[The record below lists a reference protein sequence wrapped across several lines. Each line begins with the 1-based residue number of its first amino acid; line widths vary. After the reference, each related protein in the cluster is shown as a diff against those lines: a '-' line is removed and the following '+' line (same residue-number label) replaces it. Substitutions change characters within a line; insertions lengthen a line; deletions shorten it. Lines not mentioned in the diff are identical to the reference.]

1 MPATTYRIC
10 AALLLTDLVLH
21 AGAAGAQNYPVKP
34 VRIIV
39 PFGTGGS
46 TDAVFRILGPSL
58 SEGLGQQVVVDNRP
72 GAAGSIGIGLVAK
85 SPADGYT
92 LGVATLAYVANPFV
106 LAKLPYDTEKDLAPV
121 SLVTLVPL
129 VLTVHPSVPARTV
142 KEFIALAK
150 SRPGYLNYASA
161 GNASANSLAAEQ
173 FKYLAGINV
182 THVPYKSAGAA
193 VVSLLGGET
202 VAMVATLPSVIEQFK
217 TGRLIAL
224 GVSTLKRDPTLPDV
238 PTIDEAGVPGYEV
251 FEWQGVVVP
260 AGTPVAIINRLRQE
274 IVKSL
279 ALADTKA
286 RIAGVGARE
295 VGSTPEELARH
306 IKKELAIWERVV
318 KLAGIRAD

>member
-1 MPATTYRIC
+1 
-10 AALLLTDLVLH
+10 LLLAELVLH

-85 SPADGYT
+85 SPPDGYT

-106 LAKLPYDTEKDLAPV
+106 LAKLPYNTEKDLAPV
-121 SLVTLVPL
+121 SLVTMVPL

-150 SRPGYLNYASA
+150 SRPGDLNYASA

-193 VVSLLGGET
+193 VVSLVGGET

-286 RIAGVGARE
+286 RIASVGARE

>member
-1 MPATTYRIC
+1 
-10 AALLLTDLVLH
+10 LLLAELVLH

-85 SPADGYT
+85 SPPDGYT

-106 LAKLPYDTEKDLAPV
+106 LAKLPYNTEKDLAPV
-121 SLVTLVPL
+121 SLVTMVPL

-150 SRPGYLNYASA
+150 SRPGDLNYASA

-193 VVSLLGGET
+193 VVSLVGGET

-224 GVSTLKRDPTLPDV
+224 GVSTLKRDPTLPVV

-286 RIAGVGARE
+286 RIASVGARE

>member
-1 MPATTYRIC
+1 MQISTRWIAA
-10 AALLLTDLVLH
+10 AALCLS
-21 AGAAGAQNYPVKP
+21 ASWSNAQAQNYPSRAITLV
-34 VRIIV
+34 I
-39 PFGTGGS
+39 PFAPGGS
-46 TDAVFRILGPSL
+46 TSIVGRGIADKMSELLG
-58 SEGLGQQVVVDNRP
+58 EKVVVDNRP

-85 SPADGYT
+85 SPPDGYT

-106 LAKLPYDTEKDLAPV
+106 LAKLPYNTEKDLAPV
-121 SLVTLVPL
+121 SLVTMVPL

-150 SRPGYLNYASA
+150 SRPGDLNYASA

-193 VVSLLGGET
+193 VVSLVGGET

-286 RIAGVGARE
+286 RIASVGARE

>member
-1 MPATTYRIC
+1 MPATSYRIG
-10 AALLLTDLVLH
+10 AALLLADLVLY
-21 AGAAGAQNYPVKP
+21 AGAAGAQNYPAKP

-46 TDAVFRILGPSL
+46 TDAVFRILGPRL
-58 SEGLGQQVVVDNRP
+58 SEGLGQQVVIDNRP

-85 SPADGYT
+85 SLPDGYT

-106 LAKLPYDTEKDLAPV
+106 LAKLPYNTEKDLAPV

-150 SRPGYLNYASA
+150 SRPGGLNYASA

-173 FKYLAGINV
+173 FNYLAGINV

-193 VVSLLGGET
+193 VVSLVGGET
-202 VAMVATLPSVIEQFK
+202 VTMVATLPSVIEQFK

-260 AGTPVAIINRLRQE
+260 AGTPAAIINRLQQE

-279 ALADTKA
+279 AFADTKA
-286 RIAGVGARE
+286 RIANVGARE

-306 IKKELAIWERVV
+306 IRKELAIWERVV

>member
-1 MPATTYRIC
+1 
-10 AALLLTDLVLH
+10 LLLAELVLH

-85 SPADGYT
+85 SPPDGYT

-106 LAKLPYDTEKDLAPV
+106 LAKLPYNTEKDLAPV
-121 SLVTLVPL
+121 SLVTMVPL

-150 SRPGYLNYASA
+150 SRPGDLNYASA

-193 VVSLLGGET
+193 VVSLVGGET

-279 ALADTKA
+279 ALAVTKA
-286 RIAGVGARE
+286 RIASVGARE

>member
-1 MPATTYRIC
+1 
-10 AALLLTDLVLH
+10 LLLAELVLH

-85 SPADGYT
+85 SPPDGYT

-106 LAKLPYDTEKDLAPV
+106 LAKLPYNTEKDLAPV
-121 SLVTLVPL
+121 SLVTMVPL

-150 SRPGYLNYASA
+150 SRPGDLNYASA

-193 VVSLLGGET
+193 VVSLVGGET

-260 AGTPVAIINRLRQE
+260 AGAPVAIINRLRQE

-286 RIAGVGARE
+286 RIASVGARE

>member
-1 MPATTYRIC
+1 
-10 AALLLTDLVLH
+10 
-21 AGAAGAQNYPVKP
+21 

-85 SPADGYT
+85 SPPDGYT

-106 LAKLPYDTEKDLAPV
+106 LAKLPYNTEKDLAPV
-121 SLVTLVPL
+121 SLVTMVPL

-150 SRPGYLNYASA
+150 SRPGDLNYASA

-193 VVSLLGGET
+193 VVSLVGGET

-251 FEWQGVVVP
+251 FEWQGIVVP

-286 RIAGVGARE
+286 RIASVGARE

>member
-1 MPATTYRIC
+1 
-10 AALLLTDLVLH
+10 
-21 AGAAGAQNYPVKP
+21 
-34 VRIIV
+34 
-39 PFGTGGS
+39 
-46 TDAVFRILGPSL
+46 L

-85 SPADGYT
+85 SPPDGYT

-106 LAKLPYDTEKDLAPV
+106 LAKLPYNTEKDLAPV
-121 SLVTLVPL
+121 SLVTMVPL

-150 SRPGYLNYASA
+150 SRPGDLNYASA

-193 VVSLLGGET
+193 VVSLVGGET

-286 RIAGVGARE
+286 RIASVGARE

>member
-1 MPATTYRIC
+1 M
-10 AALLLTDLVLH
+10 LLAELVLH

-85 SPADGYT
+85 SPPDGYT

-106 LAKLPYDTEKDLAPV
+106 LAKLPYNTEKDLAPV
-121 SLVTLVPL
+121 SLVTMVPL

-150 SRPGYLNYASA
+150 SRPGDLNYASA

-193 VVSLLGGET
+193 VVSLVGGET

-260 AGTPVAIINRLRQE
+260 AGAPVAIINRLRQE

-286 RIAGVGARE
+286 RIASVGARE

>member
-1 MPATTYRIC
+1 
-10 AALLLTDLVLH
+10 
-21 AGAAGAQNYPVKP
+21 
-34 VRIIV
+34 
-39 PFGTGGS
+39 
-46 TDAVFRILGPSL
+46 
-58 SEGLGQQVVVDNRP
+58 
-72 GAAGSIGIGLVAK
+72 
-85 SPADGYT
+85 
-92 LGVATLAYVANPFV
+92 
-106 LAKLPYDTEKDLAPV
+106 
-121 SLVTLVPL
+121 

-150 SRPGYLNYASA
+150 SRPGDLNYASA

-193 VVSLLGGET
+193 VVSLVGGET

-260 AGTPVAIINRLRQE
+260 AGAPVAIINRLRQE

>member
-1 MPATTYRIC
+1 MKPRWMITAC
-10 AALLLTDLVLH
+10 AALAANWAAVLPVH
-21 AGAAGAQNYPVKP
+21 AQNYPAKP

-46 TDAVFRILGPSL
+46 TDAVFRILGPRL
-58 SEGLGQQVVVDNRP
+58 SEGLGQQVVIDNRP

-85 SPADGYT
+85 SLPDGYT

-106 LAKLPYDTEKDLAPV
+106 LTKLPYNTEKDLAPV

-150 SRPGYLNYASA
+150 SRPGGLNYASA

-173 FKYLAGINV
+173 FNYLAGINI

-193 VVSLLGGET
+193 VVSLVGGET
-202 VAMVATLPSVIEQFK
+202 VTMVATLPSVIEQFK

-274 IVKSL
+274 IVNSL
-279 ALADTKA
+279 AHADTKA
-286 RIAGVGARE
+286 RIANVGARE

>member
-1 MPATTYRIC
+1 M
-10 AALLLTDLVLH
+10 LLAELVLH
-21 AGAAGAQNYPVKP
+21 AGAAGAQNYPVKS

-85 SPADGYT
+85 SPPDGYT

-106 LAKLPYDTEKDLAPV
+106 LAKLPYNTEKDLAPV
-121 SLVTLVPL
+121 SLVTMVPL

-150 SRPGYLNYASA
+150 SRPGDLNYASA

-193 VVSLLGGET
+193 VVSLVGGET

-260 AGTPVAIINRLRQE
+260 AGAPVAIINRLRQE

>member
-1 MPATTYRIC
+1 MRC
-10 AALLLTDLVLH
+10 
-21 AGAAGAQNYPVKP
+21 
-34 VRIIV
+34 
-39 PFGTGGS
+39 
-46 TDAVFRILGPSL
+46 FRILGPSL

-85 SPADGYT
+85 SPPDGYT

-106 LAKLPYDTEKDLAPV
+106 LAKLPYNTEKDLAPV
-121 SLVTLVPL
+121 SLVTMVPL

-150 SRPGYLNYASA
+150 SRPGDLNYASA

-193 VVSLLGGET
+193 VVSLVGGET

-286 RIAGVGARE
+286 RIASVGARE

>member
-1 MPATTYRIC
+1 
-10 AALLLTDLVLH
+10 
-21 AGAAGAQNYPVKP
+21 
-34 VRIIV
+34 
-39 PFGTGGS
+39 
-46 TDAVFRILGPSL
+46 
-58 SEGLGQQVVVDNRP
+58 
-72 GAAGSIGIGLVAK
+72 
-85 SPADGYT
+85 
-92 LGVATLAYVANPFV
+92 V
-106 LAKLPYDTEKDLAPV
+106 LAKLPYNTEKDLAPV

-150 SRPGYLNYASA
+150 SRPGGLNYASA

-173 FKYLAGINV
+173 FNYLAGINV

-193 VVSLLGGET
+193 VVSLVGGET
-202 VAMVATLPSVIEQFK
+202 VTMVATLPSVIEQFK

-260 AGTPVAIINRLRQE
+260 AGTPAAIINRLQQE

-279 ALADTKA
+279 AFADTKA
-286 RIAGVGARE
+286 RIANVGARE

-306 IKKELAIWERVV
+306 IRKELAIWERVV